1 MRPDRPLADR
11 LAGGATVLM
20 PGVWDPLSAL
30 VAVRSGFDT
39 LFVSG
44 FAMSASLLGEPDHG
58 TLTQSEVA
66 EIAGRIGRR
75 LARLEAPF
83 DLIVDA
89 DTGYGGEANIRR
101 TVELWESAGATGL
114 FLEDQLW
121 PKRCGHMDDKQ
132 VVPTDEWLARLSV
145 ALEHREH
152 LFVCARTD
160 ARGPIG
166 LDEAI
171 ARGSAA
177 RDLGVD
183 AVFVEAPGS
192 VEELRA
198 IAEGIPGV
206 PLVANM
212 VEGGRTPLLTPDEL
226 AELGFSLV
234 VSPLSG
240 MLSMSA
246 ALQGSFDH
254 LRKAGTLRDRRDSV
268 TGFDE
273 FVGIV
278 TDVPRA

>member
-58 TLTQSEVA
+58 ILTQSEVA
-66 EIAGRIGRR
+66 ETAGRIGRR
-75 LARLEAPF
+75 LARLDTPV

-101 TVELWESAGATGL
+101 TVAL
-114 FLEDQLW
+114 
-121 PKRCGHMDDKQ
+121 GHRD
-132 VVPTDEWLARLSV
+132 
-145 ALEHREH
+145 H

-171 ARGSAA
+171 SRGLAA

-226 AELGFSLV
+226 ADLGFSLI

-240 MLSMSA
+240 LLSMSA
-246 ALQGSFDH
+246 ALEASFDH
-254 LRKAGTLRDRRDSV
+254 LRAEGTLRDQLDSV

-273 FVGIV
+273 FVDIV